1 MSNTNINQ
9 EYLAQ
14 RQLKRGTAGWLL
26 LAGLGV
32 SYVISGDFAGWNF
45 GIAEA
50 GWGGFAIAAVL
61 MAVMYLTLVLSLAEM
76 SAAIPAAGGGYSFA
90 RQAMGPAGGYLT
102 GLAVLI
108 EYALAPA
115 AIVIFIGSAVE
126 ELTGFNGP
134 VVYAA
139 FYLVFVGIHLAGVGE
154 ALKVMMVIS
163 GLAVFAI
170 IATGVALIGD
180 FDSANLFN
188 IAATDA
194 AGASE
199 ILPFGWYG
207 VWAALPF
214 AMWLFLAVE
223 GVPLAAEEAR
233 NPAKDVPK
241 GIIGAMIFLL
251 FTALLVVVVLA
262 GSAGAEAMAGSSV
275 PLVDALNANGN
286 TTLATTVNVLG
297 LAGLV
302 ASFFSIIYGYS
313 RLVFA
318 LSRAGYLPKGLSVT
332 SKRKVPTRA
341 LIIPGVFGFI
351 ASLSG
356 EGDLMLAMAVVGA
369 TVSYALMA
377 LSHIMLRV
385 RQPELKRP
393 YKTPGGVVTSAI
405 ALVLSLV
412 ALTGVYAFDP
422 RAFGFTVI
430 LFVIG
435 AAYFFGYSRK
445 HLVATTAAEEFAM
458 LEAAEHELDDDVDDV
473 MDDNAER
480 DLGAASTAKA

>member
-1 MSNTNINQ
+1 MADQMDQ
-9 EYLAQ
+9 EYLAK

-45 GIAEA
+45 GIGEA

-61 MAVMYLTLVLSLAEM
+61 MGLMYLTLVLSLAEM
-76 SAAIPAAGGGYSFA
+76 SASIPAAGGGYSFA
-90 RQAMGPAGGYLT
+90 RQAMGPVGGYMT

-126 ELTGFNGP
+126 ELLGFNGP
-134 VVYAA
+134 VVYAL
-139 FYLVFVGIHLAGVGE
+139 FYLVFIGIHLAGVGE

-163 GLAVFAI
+163 GLAVVAI
-170 IATGVALIGD
+170 LGTAVALIGD
-180 FDSANLFN
+180 FDASRLFD
-188 IAATDA
+188 IAPTDA

-199 ILPFGWYG
+199 FMPFGWYG

-223 GVPLAAEEAR
+223 GVPLAAEEAK
-233 NPAKDVPK
+233 NPAQDVPK

-251 FTALLVVVVLA
+251 FTAVLVVFLLA
-262 GSAGAEAMAGSSV
+262 GVTGAEAIGSSAV
-275 PLVDALNANGN
+275 PLVDALNVAGKPV
-286 TTLATTVNVLG
+286 LATTVNILA

-332 SKRKVPTRA
+332 NERKVPARA
-341 LIIPGVFGFI
+341 LIVPGVFGFL
-351 ASLSG
+351 ASLTG
-356 EGDLMLAMAVVGA
+356 EGDLMLGMAVVGA

-377 LSHIMLRV
+377 LSHILLRV
-385 RQPELKRP
+385 KQPDLPRP
-393 YKTPGGVVTSAI
+393 YKTPGGAITSGI

-412 ALTGVYAFDP
+412 ALTGVYAYDP
-422 RAFGFTVI
+422 RAFMYTLA

-435 AAYFFGYSRK
+435 AAYFFLYSRNR
-445 HLVATTAAEEFAM
+445 LVAKTPEEEFNMLAAAE
-458 LEAAEHELDDDVDDV
+458 AEL
-473 MDDNAER
+473 
-480 DLGAASTAKA
+480 

>member
-1 MSNTNINQ
+1 MSEHHIDE
-9 EYLAQ
+9 EYLAK
-14 RQLKRGTAGWLL
+14 RQLKKGTAGWVL

-32 SYVISGDFAGWNF
+32 SFVISGDFAGWNF

-50 GWGGFAIAAVL
+50 GWGGFAVAGVL
-61 MAVMYLTLVLSLAEM
+61 MALMYFALVLSLAEM

-115 AIVIFIGSAVE
+115 AIVTFIGSAME
-126 ELTGFNGP
+126 ELLGVNGP
-134 VVYAA
+134 VVYAI
-139 FYLVFVGIHLAGVGE
+139 FYAVFIGIHLAGVGE

-170 IATGVALIGD
+170 IATAVALVGD
-180 FDSANLFN
+180 FDAANLFN
-188 IAATDA
+188 IAPTDA
-194 AGASE
+194 AGASTFM
-199 ILPFGWYG
+199 PFGWVG

-223 GVPLAAEEAR
+223 GVPLAAEEAKD
-233 NPAKDVPK
+233 PARDVPK

-251 FTALLVVVVLA
+251 VTALLVVFLLA
-262 GSAGAEAMAGSSV
+262 GAAGAEVIGQSKV
-275 PLVDALNANGN
+275 PLVDALTVAGNG
-286 TTLATTVNVLG
+286 TLATVVNVLG
-297 LAGLV
+297 LAGLI

-318 LSRAGYLPKGLSVT
+318 LSRAGYLPKFLSLT
-332 SKRKVPTRA
+332 SKRKAPSWA
-341 LIIPGVFGFI
+341 LIVPGIFGFLV
-351 ASLSG
+351 SLSG
-356 EGDLMLAMAVVGA
+356 EGDLILGMAVVGA

-377 LSHIMLRV
+377 LSHILLRI
-385 RQPELKRP
+385 KRP
-393 YKTPGGVVTSAI
+393 DLPRPYRTPGGVVTSGI

-412 ALTGVYAFDP
+412 ALSGVYAFDP
-422 RAFGFTVI
+422 RAFNYTIV

-435 AAYFFGYSRK
+435 AVYYFAYSK
-445 HLVATTAAEEFAM
+445 NKLVAKTAEEEF
-458 LEAAEHELDDDVDDV
+458 ELI
-473 MDDNAER
+473 DNAEA
-480 DLGAASTAKA
+480 DLEQL

>member
-1 MSNTNINQ
+1 MQNTQIDSD
-9 EYLAQ
+9 YLAK
-14 RQLKRGTAGWLL
+14 RQLKKGTAGWLL

-45 GIAEA
+45 GIGQA

-61 MAVMYLTLVLSLAEM
+61 MAIMYFTLVLSLAEM

-90 RQAMGPAGGYLT
+90 RQAMGPTGGYLT

-115 AIVIFIGSAVE
+115 AIVIFIGSAVQG
-126 ELTGFNGP
+126 LLGFNGP
-134 VVYAA
+134 WVYAA
-139 FYLVFVGIHLAGVGE
+139 FYLIFIGVHLAGVGE
-154 ALKVMMVIS
+154 ALKAMMVIS

-170 IATGVALIGD
+170 IATGVALIGS
-180 FDSANLFN
+180 FDVANLFDM
-188 IAATDA
+188 AVTDA
-194 AGASE
+194 AGASTA
-199 ILPFGWYG
+199 LPLGWYG

-223 GVPLAAEEAR
+223 GVPLAAEEAK

-241 GIIGAMIFLL
+241 GIIGAMTFLL
-251 FTALLVVVVLA
+251 FTALIVVVLTA
-262 GSAGAEAMAGSSV
+262 GSAGASATGQSAV

-286 TTLATTVNVLG
+286 STLATVVNVLG

-318 LSRAGYLPKGLSVT
+318 LSRAGYLPRSLSLTT
-332 SKRKVPTRA
+332 SRKVPARA
-341 LIIPGVFGFI
+341 LIVPGVFGFLV
-351 ASLSG
+351 SLSG
-356 EGDLMLAMAVVGA
+356 EGDLILAMAVVGA

-377 LSHIMLRV
+377 LSHILLRV
-385 RQPELKRP
+385 RQPNMPRP
-393 YKTPGGVVTSAI
+393 YKTPGGVVTSGI
-405 ALVLSLV
+405 ALALSLV

-422 RAFGFTVI
+422 RAFNYTLI

-435 AAYFFGYSRK
+435 GAYYFFYSK
-445 HLVATTAAEEFAM
+445 HHLVAKTAEEEFDMLAEAESA
-458 LEAAEHELDDDVDDV
+458 LEADQPDAGV
-473 MDDNAER
+473 AISR
-480 DLGAASTAKA
+480 A

>member
-1 MSNTNINQ
+1 MSTNNNT
-9 EYLAQ
+9 EYLAK

-61 MAVMYLTLVLSLAEM
+61 MAVMYLALVLSLAEM

-126 ELTGFNGP
+126 ALTGFNGP
-134 VVYAA
+134 WVYAL
-139 FYLVFVGIHLAGVGE
+139 FYLLFVGIHLAGVGE
-154 ALKVMMVIS
+154 ALKVMMIIS
-163 GLAVFAI
+163 GLAVLAI
-170 IATGVALIGD
+170 IATAFVLITN
-180 FDSANLFN
+180 FDASRLFDVPVTN
-188 IAATDA
+188 AV
-194 AGASE
+194 GASE
-199 ILPFGWYG
+199 FLPLGWYG

-223 GVPLAAEEAR
+223 GVPLAAEEAKD
-233 NPAKDVPK
+233 PAKDVPK

-251 FTALLVVVVLA
+251 FTAFLVVVLVPGA
-262 GSAGAEAMAGSSV
+262 GGAAAMGASAV
-275 PLVDALNANGN
+275 PLVDALNASGSEG
-286 TTLATTVNVLG
+286 LATVVNILG

-318 LSRAGYLPKGLSVT
+318 LSRAGYLPRSLSIT
-332 SKRKVPTRA
+332 TNRKVPARA
-341 LIIPGVFGFI
+341 LIVPAVFGFLV
-351 ASLSG
+351 SLSG
-356 EGDLMLAMAVVGA
+356 EGDLILAMAVVGA
-369 TVSYALMA
+369 TLSYALMA
-377 LSHIMLRV
+377 LSHILLRV
-385 RQPELKRP
+385 KQPDLLRP
-393 YKTPGGVVTSAI
+393 YKTPGGVVTSSI
-405 ALVLSLV
+405 ALVLSLI

-422 RAFGFTVI
+422 RAFLYTMV
-430 LFVIG
+430 LFIVG
-435 AAYFFGYSRK
+435 AAYYFGYSSK
-445 HLVATTAAEEFAM
+445 HLVAKSADEEFAM
-458 LEAAEHELDDDVDDV
+458 LA
-473 MDDNAER
+473 NAES
-480 DLGAASTAKA
+480 DLEMAK

>member
-1 MSNTNINQ
+1 MSTNNT
-9 EYLAQ
+9 EYLAK

-61 MAVMYLTLVLSLAEM
+61 MAVMYLALVLSLAEM

-126 ELTGFNGP
+126 ALTGFNGP
-134 VVYAA
+134 WVYAL
-139 FYLVFVGIHLAGVGE
+139 FYLLFVGIHLAGVGE

-163 GLAVFAI
+163 GLAVLAI
-170 IATGVALIGD
+170 IATAFVLITN
-180 FDSANLFN
+180 FDASRLFDVPV
-188 IAATDA
+188 TDA
-194 AGASE
+194 VGASE
-199 ILPFGWYG
+199 FLPLGWYG

-223 GVPLAAEEAR
+223 GVPLAAEEAKD
-233 NPAKDVPK
+233 PAKDVPK

-251 FTALLVVVVLA
+251 FTAFLVVVLVPGA
-262 GSAGAEAMAGSSV
+262 GGAAAMGASAV
-275 PLVDALNANGN
+275 PLVDALNASGSEG
-286 TTLATTVNVLG
+286 LATVVNILG

-318 LSRAGYLPKGLSVT
+318 LSRAGYLSRSLSIT
-332 SKRKVPTRA
+332 TNRKVPARA
-341 LIIPGVFGFI
+341 LIVPAVFGFLV
-351 ASLSG
+351 SLSG
-356 EGDLMLAMAVVGA
+356 EGDLILAMAVVGA

-377 LSHIMLRV
+377 LSHILLRV
-385 RQPELKRP
+385 KQPDLPRP
-393 YKTPGGVVTSAI
+393 YKTPGGVVTSSI
-405 ALVLSLV
+405 ALVLSLI

-422 RAFGFTVI
+422 RAFLYTMV
-430 LFVIG
+430 LFIVG
-435 AAYFFGYSRK
+435 AAYYFGYSSK
-445 HLVATTAAEEFAM
+445 HLVAKSADEEFAM
-458 LEAAEHELDDDVDDV
+458 LADAES
-473 MDDNAER
+473 
-480 DLGAASTAKA
+480 DLEMAK

>member
-1 MSNTNINQ
+1 MSTSHQ
-9 EYLAQ
+9 DYLAK
-14 RQLKRGTAGWLL
+14 RQLKKGTAGWIL

-45 GIAEA
+45 GIAQA
-50 GWGGFAIAAVL
+50 GWGGFAIAALL
-61 MAVMYLTLVLSLAEM
+61 MAVMYFTLVLSLAEM

-126 ELTGFNGP
+126 ALLGFNGP
-134 VVYAA
+134 WVYAA
-139 FYLVFVGIHLAGVGE
+139 FYLVFIGIHLAGVGE

-163 GLAVFAI
+163 GLAVLAI
-170 IATGVALIGD
+170 IATAIALIGN
-180 FDSANLFN
+180 FDSANLFD
-188 IAATDA
+188 IAASE
-194 AGASE
+194 GASAM
-199 ILPFGWYG
+199 LPLGWYG

-223 GVPLAAEEAR
+223 GVPLAAEESKD
-233 NPAKDVPK
+233 PAKDVPK
-241 GIIGAMIFLL
+241 GIIGAMVFLL
-251 FTALLVVVVLA
+251 FTALLVVLLIPGA
-262 GSAGAEAMAGSSV
+262 AGAQAMGASAV
-275 PLVDALNANGN
+275 PLVDALNATGN
-286 TTLATTVNVLG
+286 SQLATVVNVLG
-297 LAGLV
+297 LVGLI

-318 LSRAGYLPKGLSVT
+318 LSRAGYLPQSLSVT
-332 SKRKVPTRA
+332 TERKVPARA
-341 LIIPGVFGFI
+341 LIVPGVLGFA

-377 LSHIMLRV
+377 LSHIMLRAK
-385 RQPELKRP
+385 QPELVRP
-393 YKTPGGVVTSAI
+393 YKTPGGVFTSGI
-405 ALVLSLV
+405 ALLLSLI

-422 RAFGFTVI
+422 RAFFYTLI

-435 AAYFFGYSRK
+435 AAYYFGYSK
-445 HLVATTAAEEFAM
+445 NHLVAKTAEEEFAM
-458 LEAAEHELDDDVDDV
+458 LEQAEADLYPEE
-473 MDDNAER
+473 NAENS
-480 DLGAASTAKA
+480 ATAQTV

>member
-1 MSNTNINQ
+1 MSTNNNT
-9 EYLAQ
+9 EYLAK

-61 MAVMYLTLVLSLAEM
+61 MAVMYLALVLSLAEM

-126 ELTGFNGP
+126 ALTGFNGP
-134 VVYAA
+134 WVYAL
-139 FYLVFVGIHLAGVGE
+139 FYLLFVGIHLAGVGE

-163 GLAVFAI
+163 GLAVLAI
-170 IATGVALIGD
+170 IATAFVLITN
-180 FDSANLFN
+180 FDASRLFDVPVTN
-188 IAATDA
+188 AV
-194 AGASE
+194 GASE
-199 ILPFGWYG
+199 FLPLGWYG

-223 GVPLAAEEAR
+223 GVPLAAEEAKD
-233 NPAKDVPK
+233 PAKDVPK

-251 FTALLVVVVLA
+251 FTAFLVVVLVPGA
-262 GSAGAEAMAGSSV
+262 GGAAAMGASAV
-275 PLVDALNANGN
+275 PLVDALNASGSEG
-286 TTLATTVNVLG
+286 LATVVNILG

-318 LSRAGYLPKGLSVT
+318 LSRAGYLPRSLSIT
-332 SKRKVPTRA
+332 TNRKVPARA
-341 LIIPGVFGFI
+341 LIVPAVFGFLV
-351 ASLSG
+351 SLSG
-356 EGDLMLAMAVVGA
+356 EGDLILAMAVVGA
-369 TVSYALMA
+369 TLSYALMA
-377 LSHIMLRV
+377 LSHILLRV
-385 RQPELKRP
+385 KQPDLPRP
-393 YKTPGGVVTSAI
+393 YKTPGGVVTSSI
-405 ALVLSLV
+405 ALVLSLI

-422 RAFGFTVI
+422 RAFLYTMV
-430 LFVIG
+430 LFIVG
-435 AAYFFGYSRK
+435 TAYYFGYSSK
-445 HLVATTAAEEFAM
+445 HLVAKSADEEFAM
-458 LEAAEHELDDDVDDV
+458 LA
-473 MDDNAER
+473 NAES
-480 DLGAASTAKA
+480 DLEMAK

>member
-1 MSNTNINQ
+1 MSTNNT
-9 EYLAQ
+9 EYLAK

-61 MAVMYLTLVLSLAEM
+61 MAVMYLALVLSLAEM

-90 RQAMGPAGGYLT
+90 RQAIGPAGGYLT

-126 ELTGFNGP
+126 ALTGFNGP
-134 VVYAA
+134 WVYAL
-139 FYLVFVGIHLAGVGE
+139 FYLLFVGIHLAGVGE

-163 GLAVFAI
+163 GLAVLAI
-170 IATGVALIGD
+170 IATAFVLITN
-180 FDSANLFN
+180 FDASRLFDVPV
-188 IAATDA
+188 TDA
-194 AGASE
+194 VGASE
-199 ILPFGWYG
+199 FLPLGWYG

-223 GVPLAAEEAR
+223 GVPLAAEEAKD
-233 NPAKDVPK
+233 PAKDVPK

-251 FTALLVVVVLA
+251 FTAFLVVVLVPGA
-262 GSAGAEAMAGSSV
+262 GGAAAMGASAV
-275 PLVDALNANGN
+275 PLVDALNASGSEG
-286 TTLATTVNVLG
+286 LATVVNILG

-318 LSRAGYLPKGLSVT
+318 LSRAGYLPRSLSIT
-332 SKRKVPTRA
+332 TNRKVPARA
-341 LIIPGVFGFI
+341 LIVPAVFGFLV
-351 ASLSG
+351 SLSG
-356 EGDLMLAMAVVGA
+356 EGDLILAMAVVGA

-377 LSHIMLRV
+377 LSHILLRV
-385 RQPELKRP
+385 KQPDLPRP
-393 YKTPGGVVTSAI
+393 YKTPGGVVTSSI
-405 ALVLSLV
+405 ALVLSLI

-422 RAFGFTVI
+422 RAFLYTMV
-430 LFVIG
+430 LFIVG
-435 AAYFFGYSRK
+435 AAYYFGYSSK
-445 HLVATTAAEEFAM
+445 HLVAKSADEEFAM
-458 LEAAEHELDDDVDDV
+458 LADAES
-473 MDDNAER
+473 
-480 DLGAASTAKA
+480 DLEMAK

>member
-1 MSNTNINQ
+1 MSDNNK
-9 EYLAQ
+9 EYLAK
-14 RQLKRGTAGWLL
+14 RQLKGGTAGWVL

-50 GWGGFAIAAVL
+50 GWGGFAIAAIL
-61 MAVMYLTLVLSLAEM
+61 MAIMYLALVLSLAEM

-115 AIVIFIGSAVE
+115 AIVIFIGSAVQA
-126 ELTGFNGP
+126 LLGFNGP
-134 VVYAA
+134 WVYAL

-163 GLAVFAI
+163 GLAVIAI
-170 IATGVALIGD
+170 IATAVVLIGN
-180 FDSANLFN
+180 FDATRLYD
-188 IAATDA
+188 IAVTDA

-199 ILPFGWYG
+199 FLPLGWYG

-223 GVPLAAEEAR
+223 GVPLAAEEAKD
-233 NPAKDVPK
+233 PAKDVPK

-251 FTALLVVVVLA
+251 FTALIVVVLVPGA
-262 GSAGAEAMAGSSV
+262 GGATAMGASAV
-275 PLVDALNANGN
+275 PLVDALNLTGNNG
-286 TTLATTVNVLG
+286 LATMVNILG

-318 LSRAGYLPKGLSVT
+318 LSRAGYIPRSLSITT
-332 SKRKVPTRA
+332 SRKVPARA
-341 LIIPGVFGFI
+341 LIVPAIFGFL

-356 EGDLMLAMAVVGA
+356 EGDLLLAMAVVGA

-377 LSHIMLRV
+377 LSHIILRIK
-385 RQPELKRP
+385 QPELIRP
-393 YKTPGGVVTSAI
+393 YKTPGGIVTSSI
-405 ALVLSLV
+405 ALVLSLI

-422 RAFGFTVI
+422 RAFLFTI
-430 LFVIG
+430 GLFVIG
-435 AAYFFGYSRK
+435 AAYYFGYSSSR
-445 HLVATTAAEEFAM
+445 LVAKSADEEFAM
-458 LEAAEHELDDDVDDV
+458 LAAAES
-473 MDDNAER
+473 
-480 DLGAASTAKA
+480 DLSIAN